1 VFADGTFSFSIAS
14 YSDGATLFSQ
24 IGVNGTLE
32 AGETSAIIDTISFA
46 EITLTGLG
54 LVVLFTGGGFTND
67 GVNRNI
73 GVANFGGPSAA
84 LAGQVNAAFN
94 HDVNTTLDLQG
105 FYKLEAIVDVA
116 MTITLSGGGTSNVV
130 QQLTISS
137 FNFAFEGD
145 SSPVPVPGA
154 LLLFGIDA
162 IFSGAARRK
171 VRA

>member
-1 VFADGTFSFSIAS
+1 MFADGTFSFSTAS

-24 IGVNGTLE
+24 IGVSGTLE
-32 AGETSAIIDTISFA
+32 AGETSASFDIIYFA

-54 LVVLFTGGGFTND
+54 PVVLFTGSGFTND
-67 GVNRNI
+67 GINRNI

-84 LAGQVNAAFN
+84 LAGPVNAAFN
-94 HDVNTTLDLQG
+94 HDVNTTLDLHG
-105 FYKLEAIVDVA
+105 FYELEATVDVA
-116 MTITLSGGGTSNVV
+116 MTIPLSGGVTSNVV

-137 FNFAFEGD
+137 FDFAFEGD
-145 SSPVPVPGA
+145 SSVPGA

-162 IFSGAARRK
+162 IFAGTARRK